1 MDKDEFKAEAGRA
14 RDRAL
19 KAKKKLDIHKEKK
32 QLAQQQHETTD
43 MVRASIYKSIAP

>member
-19 KAKKKLDIHKEKK
+19 KAKKKLDKEKK